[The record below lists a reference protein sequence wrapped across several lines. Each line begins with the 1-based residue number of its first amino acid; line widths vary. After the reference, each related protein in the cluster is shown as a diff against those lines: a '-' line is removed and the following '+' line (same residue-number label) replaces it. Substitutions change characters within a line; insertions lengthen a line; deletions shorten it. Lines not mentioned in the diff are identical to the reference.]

1 MFWVGVYERPVPIVK
16 VLFPLPIV
24 LLVVE
29 LVR

>member
-16 VLFPLPIV
+16 VLFPLLTL

-29 LVR
+29 VVR